1 MNLYS
6 GIKYNVY
13 KKAVIT
19 DTPESIK
26 AGKTVRFENG
36 ADVDEFLQI
45 NDEDKLVVVALPK
58 RGITPEIISS
68 FTEKS
73 SFIIEE
79 GLCLEP
85 GTISLQS
92 KSKSGYY
99 LSVKDDGYA
108 LEKVDPANGCS
119 KWNTCFI
126 AQEEEGDDFKDKT
139 NPIVLES
146 AISPNFYLTYDGT
159 TLARSG
165 KPDQTTD
172 DHEEKTAAWNKS
184 KVWSLIE
191 AV

>member
-1 MNLYS
+1 M
-6 GIKYNVY
+6 V
-13 KKAVIT
+13 
-19 DTPESIK
+19 E
-26 AGKTVRFENG
+26 
-36 ADVDEFLQI
+36 
-45 NDEDKLVVVALPK
+45 ALPS
-58 RGITPEIISS
+58 RGLDSEIISS

-73 SFIIEE
+73 SFIVEE

-99 LSVKDDGYA
+99 LSVKDDGYS
-108 LEKVDPANGCS
+108 LEKVDPADGCS

-146 AISPNFYLTYDGT
+146 AILPNFYLTYDGT

-191 AV
+191 EAWKKEKG

>member
-1 MNLYS
+1 M
-6 GIKYNVY
+6 V
-13 KKAVIT
+13 
-19 DTPESIK
+19 E
-26 AGKTVRFENG
+26 
-36 ADVDEFLQI
+36 
-45 NDEDKLVVVALPK
+45 ALPSQ
-58 RGITPEIISS
+58 GLNSEIITS

-73 SFIIEE
+73 SFIVEE

-99 LSVKDDGYA
+99 LSVKDDGYS
-108 LEKVDPANGCS
+108 LEKVDPADGCS

-146 AISPNFYLTYDGT
+146 AILPNFYLTYDGT

-191 AV
+191 EAWKKEKG